1 MKVERSSSQ
10 KRATLRVWVM
20 PALALGLAGGAAC
33 ATGGGGRPATASR
46 QSSTPA
52 CPAAADD
59 PSQAVNA
66 QRPPQ
71 DPKVL
76 ESVSAG
82 MCLSDVLN
90 RIGPAH
96 HFGGSGVFVFEWKS
110 TDGRTLQ
117 VGVPSMRDK
126 AIYVRWAGGN

>member
-1 MKVERSSSQ
+1 MTLNCLLPHRTAATGALVG
-10 KRATLRVWVM
+10 ATL
-20 PALALGLAGGAAC
+20 ALILAGC
-33 ATGGGGRPATASR
+33 ASGGGRPAVSR
-46 QSSTPA
+46 QSAPA

-59 PSQAVNA
+59 PSQVVNA
-66 QRPPQ
+66 QRPAQ

-82 MCLSDVLN
+82 MCLSDVLS
-90 RIGPAH
+90 RLGPAH

-117 VGVPSMRDK
+117 VGAPSLHDK
-126 AIYVRWAGGN
+126 AVYVRWAGGN